1 VRRAVV
7 GLALA
12 AVLVAGGCA
21 RRPEPRPRLLIF
33 GLDCATWTVLGPMIE
48 AGEVPTIARLAREG
62 AYGVLSTVEP
72 VQSPPVWTT
81 IATGVLPERHG
92 ITDFVA
98 RVPGTDRSVPVTSNL
113 RRVKAFWNI
122 LSEKGISVGI
132 VGWWPSWP
140 AEEVNGF
147 MVTDRAWPVAMSDGG
162 VPLGTGRGIIADV
175 EIPEFPGRTWPDSL
189 FEDFRPFI
197 VLEKDVGPVELDR
210 FFSDS
215 QRVDPISDFYVRWV
229 YARDRSFAE
238 AGQAFWERERPDV
251 YALYLNGIDVAQHY
265 FWGYQRDLG
274 FAVNDKNHRL
284 YGQVIRNFYR
294 YADRV
299 IASHLES
306 APEDVTVLI
315 LSDHGFETK
324 GELRQAWERG
334 EEVRTLE
341 GAKDVPWD
349 HGNNGV
355 IIVSGPGI
363 RRNFRIEE
371 ASVTD
376 ITPTILACYGLPV
389 ARDMD
394 GRPLEAVFEPEFLR
408 RHPISFV
415 DTYETGA
422 ARADTI
428 PLETPL
434 DEAAKER
441 LKSLGYL
448 GD

>member
-1 VRRAVV
+1 MRRTV
-7 GLALA
+7 GALALA
-12 AVLVAGGCA
+12 ALLVACGCA
-21 RRPEPRPRLLIF
+21 RKPEPRPRLLIF
-33 GLDCATWTVLGPMIE
+33 GLDCATWTILGPMIE
-48 AGEVPTIARLAREG
+48 AGEVPTIARLTREG
-62 AYGVLSTVEP
+62 SYGILKSVPP

-81 IATGVLPERHG
+81 IATGVLPARHG

-98 RVPGTDRSVPVTSNL
+98 KVPGTDRVVPVSSNL

-122 LSEKGISVGI
+122 LSENGISVGI

-162 VPLGTGRGIIADV
+162 VPLGTSRGIIDDI

-189 FEDFRPFI
+189 FESFRPFI

-215 QRVDPISDFYVRWV
+215 QRVDPVSDFYVRWV

-238 AGQAFWERERPDV
+238 AGRAFWERRRPDV

-274 FAVNDKNHRL
+274 FTVNDKNHRL
-284 YGQVIRNFYR
+284 YGEVVRNFYR

-299 IASHLES
+299 IASHLER

-315 LSDHGFETK
+315 VSDHGFETK
-324 GELRQAWERG
+324 GDLRQAWERG
-334 EEVRTLE
+334 EEIRTLE

-349 HGNNGV
+349 HAVDGV

-363 RRNFRIEE
+363 RKGFRIEE

-376 ITPTILACYGLPV
+376 VTPTILAYCGLPA
-389 ARDMD
+389 ARDID
-394 GRPLEAVFEPEFLR
+394 GHPLEAIFEPEFLK
-408 RHPISFV
+408 RHPISFT

-428 PLETPL
+428 PRETPM

-448 GD
+448 GK

>member
-1 VRRAVV
+1 MRRAI
-7 GLALA
+7 GALALA
-12 AVLVAGGCA
+12 ALLAAVGCA
-21 RRPEPRPRLLIF
+21 RKPEPRPRLLIF
-33 GLDCATWTVLGPMIE
+33 GLDCATWTILGPMIE
-48 AGEVPTIARLAREG
+48 AGEVPTIARLTREG
-62 AYGVLSTVEP
+62 SYGVLTSVQP

-81 IATGVLPERHG
+81 VATGKLPTKHG
-92 ITDFVA
+92 IRDFIA
-98 RVPGTDRSVPVTSNL
+98 RVPGTDRTVPVSSNL

-122 LSEKGISVGI
+122 LSERDISVGI

-175 EIPEFPGRTWPDSL
+175 EIPEFPGRTWPDSI
-189 FEDFRPFI
+189 FESFRPFI

-215 QRVDPISDFYVRWV
+215 QRVDAISDFYVRWV

-238 AGQAFWERERPDV
+238 AGQAFWEREQPDV

-265 FWGYQRDLG
+265 FWGFQRDLG

-284 YGQVIRNFYR
+284 YGEVVRNFYR

-299 IASHLES
+299 IASHLAK

-315 LSDHGFETK
+315 VSDHGFETK
-324 GELRQAWERG
+324 GGLRQAWERG
-334 EEVRTLE
+334 EEIRTLE

-349 HGNNGV
+349 HAIEGV

-363 RRNFRIEE
+363 RRDFRIEK
-371 ASVTD
+371 ASATD
-376 ITPTILACYGLPV
+376 VAPTILAYCGLPV
-389 ARDMD
+389 GRDMD
-394 GRPLEAVFEPEFLR
+394 GRPLEAAFEPEFLKK
-408 RHPISFV
+408 HPISFV

-422 ARADTI
+422 ARVDTI
-428 PLETPL
+428 PRETPM

-448 GD
+448 GG